1 MGTPSASCYQIH
13 TVPSVPM
20 FFSFP
25 PVLVGDIVWSLRASL
40 SPRVWISSLC
50 ALSEIIPIPPLW
62 LHFAFYSAYPSK
74 LDYFHL
80 PLNLFMYF
88 PSKSNVLLLT
98 STFPLQ
104 VLSFKEMYSISLNL
118 KFLKSSLH
126 YSMSSFPHQPF
137 SVWWFF
143 TSIAPEQ
150 LWLILP
156 VTSWFK
162 SKRYFPLI
170 FFWSPRALT
179 HYLFLETCLF
189 RFPGRHVIEVS
200 HLAF

>member
-1 MGTPSASCYQIH
+1 MGTPSTSCYQIH

-25 PVLVGDIVWSLRASL
+25 PVLVGGYSLITESQSFPCVWILSLRAL
-40 SPRVWISSLC
+40 SGNV
-50 ALSEIIPIPPLW
+50 PIPPLW

-80 PLNLFMYF
+80 HLNLFMYF

-104 VLSFKEMYSISLNL
+104 FLSFKEMCSISLNL

-126 YSMSSFPHQPF
+126 YLMSSFPHQPF

-143 TSIAPEQ
+143 SLALHQ
-150 LWLILP
+150 NNCGLILP

-162 SKRYFPLI
+162 SKI
-170 FFWSPRALT
+170 FSTNFSDLPELLPII
-179 HYLFLETCLF
+179 LFLETCLF
-189 RFPGRHVIEVS
+189 RFPGHHVIEVS
-200 HLAF
+200 HLTF